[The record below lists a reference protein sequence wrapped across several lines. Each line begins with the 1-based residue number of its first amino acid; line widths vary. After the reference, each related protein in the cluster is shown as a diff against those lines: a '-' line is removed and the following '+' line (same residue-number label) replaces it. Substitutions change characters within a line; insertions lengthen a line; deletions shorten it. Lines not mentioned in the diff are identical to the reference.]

1 MNTFVVSGFAGIALL
16 IAVVGVAGVLAFSVS
31 ARTREFGVRLAV
43 GSTPRQLLVHV
54 LGEGVL
60 LVAIGIVAGVL
71 GGYAVGRVAETYVE
85 NLRLPSILPVLGTA
99 VVLGGAAVVA
109 SLVRAAR
116 PARVDVL

>member
-1 MNTFVVSGFAGIALL
+1 MLLANPLVAVGRSGGGGRASILGEP
-16 IAVVGVAGVLAFSVS
+16 S
-31 ARTREFGVRLAV
+31 TREFGVRLAV